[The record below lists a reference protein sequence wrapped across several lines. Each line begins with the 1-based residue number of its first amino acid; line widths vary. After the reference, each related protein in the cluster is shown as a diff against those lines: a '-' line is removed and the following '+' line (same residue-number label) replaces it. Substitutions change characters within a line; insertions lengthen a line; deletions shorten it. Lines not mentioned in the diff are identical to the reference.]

1 MLPQKPS
8 EQLKEIRA
16 KLGITTRDVAVLS
29 QRLAETENNP
39 EYAISN
45 AWLTQ
50 VENSTSVPSIYKLY
64 ALSAVY
70 RIKFTDLLRLFGVDL
85 EKLGQHQKALQ
96 LPNTHLVTMEVY
108 DSERTVSFPIR
119 FDRSFD
125 IDNTNLL
132 NRLVEIWGEVPISL
146 IQHLDLRHSLYGYVG
161 LQDYTLYPLLR
172 PGSFVQLDQRVRKI
186 RPARWR
192 TEHDRP
198 IYFVELRDGYA
209 CSWCEIQDN
218 YLLLL
223 PHPLS
228 PASVRRLSYGTEAE
242 IVGQVTAVA
251 MRLADDPAA
260 QADDAA
266 RLPKRS
272 LHSKQTTPQ
281 SLHPR
286 ATESQPGRAPAS
298 ATYSETP
305 SALLAMNS
313 CICEVPQ
320 SGAATTTTTQPERPP
335 NARTRARKLMLQR
348 RNGLPNPHA
357 DTRPNCSP
365 GSTRCR
371 SIAPTPKECALDCA
385 HENHDTHP
393 KRRLAA
399 LGSSLFYP
407 YSTIE
412 FISIGRKRL

>member
-1 MLPQKPS
+1 MLPAKPS

-16 KLGITTRDVAVLS
+16 RLGITTRDVAELS
-29 QRLAETENNP
+29 QKLAESEGNP

-50 VENSTSVPSIYKLY
+50 VENSSSVPSIYKLY

-85 EKLGQHQKALQ
+85 EKLGQHQKVLQ

-125 IDNTNLL
+125 VDNTNLL

-172 PGSFVQLDQRVRKI
+172 PGSFVQIDQRVRKI

-198 IYFVELRDGYA
+198 IFFVELRDGYA
-209 CSWCEIQDN
+209 CSWCEIQDGH
-218 YLLLL
+218 LLLL

-228 PASVRRLSYGTEAE
+228 PAGVRRFSYGTEAE

-251 MRLADDPAA
+251 MRLADDPAPA
-260 QADDAA
+260 ADDAA
-266 RLPKRS
+266 RLPR
-272 LHSKQTTPQ
+272 
-281 SLHPR
+281 
-286 ATESQPGRAPAS
+286 
-298 ATYSETP
+298 
-305 SALLAMNS
+305 
-313 CICEVPQ
+313 
-320 SGAATTTTTQPERPP
+320 RP
-335 NARTRARKLMLQR
+335 
-348 RNGLPNPHA
+348 
-357 DTRPNCSP
+357 
-365 GSTRCR
+365 
-371 SIAPTPKECALDCA
+371 
-385 HENHDTHP
+385 
-393 KRRLAA
+393 
-399 LGSSLFYP
+399 
-407 YSTIE
+407 
-412 FISIGRKRL
+412 